1 MNLVITHASFF
12 APYDIEHHPI
22 PQSQSFYYNHSSL
35 PYNLFHY
42 PLSIHPIKFNNFI
55 TMRLAGTFLF
65 SVLAIA
71 AGSDAKIFGKDKRE
85 FSMKRKVT

>member
-1 MNLVITHASFF
+1 
-12 APYDIEHHPI
+12 
-22 PQSQSFYYNHSSL
+22 
-35 PYNLFHY
+35 
-42 PLSIHPIKFNNFI
+42 
-55 TMRLAGTFLF
+55 MRLAGTFLF